1 MDAIKFLKEYRR
13 MCNQYICADI
23 SGENCSPECALY
35 GEHCHLACEDL
46 KVEDI
51 VFRVEKWSE
60 KHPEKTI
67 LQDFLEKYPNAPLT
81 EAGLPDG
88 ICPFM
93 LGYKGNETKCIPD
106 EYFCKKCWNSPL
118 EE

>member
-13 MCNQYICADI
+13 MCNQYIYADT

-35 GEHCHLACEDL
+35 GEHCHLACGDL

-60 KHPEKTI
+60 EHPEKTI
-67 LQDFLEKYPNAPLT
+67 LQDFLEKYPNALLDKD
-81 EAGLPDG
+81 GLPE
-88 ICPFM
+88 ICPHQI
-93 LGYKGNETKCIPD
+93 GYPRMKGCIPD
-106 EYFCKKCWNSPL
+106 EYFCKKCWNRPL